1 MGMAKVST
9 AITGFENFAAREYP
23 RLVAALTLLVRDRGV
38 AEELAQDALVRTY
51 ERWGRV
57 REMSA
62 PGPWVHRVAVNGGV
76 SWLRRR
82 SAERRALRRN
92 GPAVA
97 EPWDDAEVLAVRRAV
112 SNLPRRQRQAIVYRY
127 YFGYSTAETAEL
139 MGIRPGSLK
148 SAVTR
153 AFATLRAELDTASHV
168 TSLGVP
174 HE

>member
-1 MGMAKVST
+1 MRT
-9 AITGFENFAAREYP
+9 ATTGFEDFAAREYP

-38 AEELAQDALVRTY
+38 AEELAQDALVRTH

-97 EPWDDAEVLAVRRAV
+97 EPSDDAEVLAVRRAV

>member
-51 ERWGRV
+51 
-57 REMSA
+57 
-62 PGPWVHRVAVNGGV
+62 GPWVHRVAVNGGV